1 MIADSME
8 RIGLYEGIIPYAK
21 ELEAEYDEVLCYG
34 IAFFKKRCLVKR
46 QCKEKNKSMEK

>member
-1 MIADSME
+1 ME
-8 RIGLYEGIIPYAK
+8 LDGERALAQIDARMYAK